1 MKKHE
6 TRYTAPEK
14 LHSLTLEQLISAWES
29 TEYLHTPEVY
39 TIRGWL
45 MDEIESLAPHGFNA
59 WLDQPSPKDKY
70 LRRYVTANPMCL
82 SCVCFCSDCNGT
94 QEQSYTGCIYKKIV
108 I

>member
-29 TEYLHTPEVY
+29 TE
-39 TIRGWL
+39 
-45 MDEIESLAPHGFNA
+45 
-59 WLDQPSPKDKY
+59 
-70 LRRYVTANPMCL
+70 NPMCL